1 MEDQS
6 FPVPNKSQIKA
17 KIVNLII
24 QSSKR
29 FQRRPPEKTS
39 HANEHDPIKRQV
51 KQSASSKN
59 METNYLFLRLYINN
73 SSEGSYSERDLIC
86 YLCVPILEAI

>member
-6 FPVPNKSQIKA
+6 FPVPNKSQRKA

-51 KQSASSKN
+51 KQSTSSKI
-59 METNYLFLRLYINN
+59 METNFLFLRVYINY
-73 SSEGSYSERDLIC
+73 SSEGSNSKRDLIC
-86 YLCVPILEAI
+86 YLCIPILEEI